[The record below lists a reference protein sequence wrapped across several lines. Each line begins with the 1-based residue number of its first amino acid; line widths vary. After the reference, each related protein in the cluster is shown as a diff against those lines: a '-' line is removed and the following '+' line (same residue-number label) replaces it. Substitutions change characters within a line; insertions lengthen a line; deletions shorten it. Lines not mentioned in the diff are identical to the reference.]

1 MNKIIVKDSNITITD
16 KEVNLCFDTNNV
28 TITIDGTV
36 CINDLDNN
44 EYLELNIVLLKD
56 SKLLYNRFNKDISNF
71 KINFEVIENSNLE
84 FNYSLYQTIPSN
96 ILFNAKVLGDNN
108 NIKFNIRGVTNGNGS
123 IYVDAT
129 SDCVKNIKN
138 NDVLES
144 IKIINL
150 TDNNNVIIP
159 NLLVSSNDIIV
170 NHNATISNV
179 DDSYLFYLESKCL
192 DTDSAKKLI
201 VNGFLKEN
209 IKISDWEVKLDE

>member
-16 KEVNLCFDTNNV
+16 KEVNLCFDTNKV

-44 EYLELNIVLLKD
+44 KYLELNIVLLKD

-96 ILFNAKVLGDNN
+96 ILFNANVLGNNN
-108 NIKFNIRGVTNGNGS
+108 NIKFNIRGVTNDNGS

-192 DTDSAKKLI
+192 DTDCAKKLI

>member
-16 KEVNLCFDTNNV
+16 KEVNLSFDTNNV

-56 SKLLYNRFNKDISNF
+56 SKLLYNRFNKDIDNF

>member
-16 KEVNLCFDTNNV
+16 KEVNLSFDTNNV

-56 SKLLYNRFNKDISNF
+56 SKLLYNRFNKDIDNF

-96 ILFNAKVLGDNN
+96 ILFNANVLGNNN

>member
-16 KEVNLCFDTNNV
+16 KEVNLCFDTNKV

-44 EYLELNIVLLKD
+44 KYLELNIVLLKD